1 MPISTLVATAGS
13 ASANAYTTVA
23 FADQFHL
30 DRPTVGT
37 TVATGLWSA
46 ATTDQKT
53 AALLWATK
61 LLDQYFEWNEYVT
74 DATTPQALLWPR
86 TGLLSLNELSSLDE
100 NTVPLQIQW
109 ATAEFARQLLVS
121 DRAGDSAVETQGIKL
136 LKAGSIRID
145 FRDGV
150 HAKPIPDVVV
160 NLIPSAW
167 GRLRASGERELMR
180 A

>member
-1 MPISTLVATAGS
+1 MPVSTLVATAG
-13 ASANAYTTVA
+13 AVNANSYTTVA
-23 FADQFHL
+23 IADQFHL
-30 DRPTVGT
+30 DRPVVGT
-37 TVATGLWSA
+37 TAATGLWSA

-61 LLDQYFEWNEYVT
+61 LLEQYFVWNGYIT
-74 DATTPQALLWPR
+74 DSVTPQALLWPR
-86 TGLLSLNELSSLDE
+86 TGLINLNGLSSLDDATIP
-100 NTVPLQIQW
+100 NQIQW

-145 FRDGV
+145 FKDNV
-150 HAKPIPDVVV
+150 HAKPIPDVVS
-160 NLIPSAW
+160 NLIPDAW
-167 GRLRASGERELMR
+167 GYTQPQGERELVR